1 MKGNGVSTAENEL
14 LSFNNQPGETNTTKP
29 DTSVFAFI
37 NAVQQKHSVEETERA
52 RLLSPKNG
60 MSSKFSHSDA
70 LRLAVMYGHY
80 AYGDFLLKH
89 HLVESLSPTVC
100 CPLLI
105 TAVRLDRPQITE
117 LLCRYSRRAGF
128 CYVNSKG
135 CKAMECRR
143 TALHIAAEMSSV
155 TNVRILLQ
163 YGANPSM
170 TDTFRQTPLD
180 RILQRSPPSHLSFN
194 TLQCV
199 ILLLRCKR
207 DIDMQTIRAWNQ
219 LLDRNSSWRQRIGSE
234 ICDLKPGPF
243 SLAHQCRLS
252 VRKHIG
258 YPRLPEALHQLGLP
272 KPIVKYLD
280 LEC

>member
-1 MKGNGVSTAENEL
+1 MSTATD
-14 LSFNNQPGETNTTKP
+14 FIAANQGPPAKP
-29 DTSVFAFI
+29 DVSVFDVI
-37 NAVQQKHSVEETERA
+37 NAVQQKHSVDDIENV
-52 RLLSPKNG
+52 RLQSQKNG
-60 MSSKFSHSDA
+60 LNSSKFSHSDA

-89 HLVESLSPTVC
+89 HLVESLSPNVC

-117 LLCRYSRRAGF
+117 LLCRYSRKADF

-143 TALHIAAEMSSV
+143 TALHVAAEMSSI
-155 TNVRILLQ
+155 TNMRILLQ

-170 TDTFRQTPLD
+170 VDNFRQTPLD

-207 DIDMQTIRAWNQ
+207 DIDLQTICAWNQ
-219 LLDRNSSWRQRIGSE
+219 LLDRNPSWRQRLGANV
-234 ICDLKPGPF
+234 CDLQPGPF
-243 SLAHQCRLS
+243 SLAHQCRLT
-252 VRKHIG
+252 VRKYIG
-258 YPRLPEALHQLGLP
+258 YPRLPEALHELNLP
-272 KPIVKYLD
+272 KPIVNYLD